1 MTRQNPNLTLPK
13 CQTATNVSPL
23 EHESS
28 PKNDSSLVL
37 RTEYDCQ
44 QAKKELAYL
53 EENFSEVSAHQL
65 DVFYER
71 MGDLCQ
77 AIGVYENRG
86 FTIAKGS
93 DISPEDLKA
102 AGFTMRDFKFYPSSL
117 LEIKKRL
124 PSFVVLDLSK
134 GEQCIYSFD
143 RCPF

>member
-23 EHESS
+23 ERES
-28 PKNDSSLVL
+28 PPTNDSSLVL
-37 RTEYDCQ
+37 RTEYEYQ

-53 EENFSEVSAHQL
+53 EENFSEVSAPQL
-65 DVFYER
+65 DDFYER
-71 MGDLCQ
+71 MADLYQ
-77 AIGVYENRG
+77 AIDVYENRG
-86 FTIAKGS
+86 FTIATGS
-93 DISPEDLKA
+93 DISPADLKG

-134 GEQCIYSFD
+134 GDERIYSFD